1 MHSLVAAG
9 GPLPVGAPLPPGQ
22 LALQHDEPGQQEEQR
37 EGRGGGRPPPGQVTV
52 EWPRGLGRWSLM
64 REVQSSN
71 PRRGYIPC
79 VTAEMQWHG
88 VTPPGCDQ
96 WQTDR

>member
-1 MHSLVAAG
+1 MVLVSSKPA
-9 GPLPVGAPLPPGQ
+9 
-22 LALQHDEPGQQEEQR
+22 
-37 EGRGGGRPPPGQVTV
+37 V

-71 PRRGYIPC
+71 PRRGYIPR
-79 VTAEMQWHG
+79 VTVEIPWHG

>member
-1 MHSLVAAG
+1 MRREMTSCTHARYTTPKSLTIPIWENIENSIVQKPRLEAA
-9 GPLPVGAPLPPGQ
+9 
-22 LALQHDEPGQQEEQR
+22 
-37 EGRGGGRPPPGQVTV
+37 V

-71 PRRGYIPC
+71 PRRGYIPR
-79 VTAEMQWHG
+79 VTVEIPWHG

>member
-1 MHSLVAAG
+1 MLSDTPIRIGLAIQPQEEEMLVSRPVLDVG
-9 GPLPVGAPLPPGQ
+9 CVGA
-22 LALQHDEPGQQEEQR
+22 A
-37 EGRGGGRPPPGQVTV
+37 V

-71 PRRGYIPC
+71 PRRGYIPR
-79 VTAEMQWHG
+79 VTVEIPWHG